1 MGAFCIE
8 ICKKDGQTVRFN
20 YIIDI
25 DCFVFGGDRM
35 IGNDIDFSNVENE
48 KLLIV
53 KLPNRLVFDVHFLIQ
68 MDYLVKRA
76 IDINRINTV
85 RVVCPEI
92 INYDNMCKAYII
104 NVLTYIN
111 KFPNKRVYINSI
123 FKSRIQNQV
132 ITKEGKDF
140 NKDSDLDEL
149 IRNQELEYYMF
160 NGKEDT
166 SGAINHVSSLLVNSM
181 FSFNPDKLKDFLN
194 TTIGEIFSNSRN
206 HIDQQEVFFAS
217 FVDLFINGDIFLT
230 VSIIDYGKTIV
241 NNVREYL
248 DKESISGAECID
260 WAIKPAN
267 TTRTGSGGYGL
278 PTLIDYMKAA
288 KGDLY
293 IFSGDDFYL
302 LLNGE
307 SERTFDVQDGVFLGT
322 SVAFKVKLNQNSF
335 IINYDDENRKIDSIS
350 LSDI

>member
-1 MGAFCIE
+1 
-8 ICKKDGQTVRFN
+8 
-20 YIIDI
+20 
-25 DCFVFGGDRM
+25 M
-35 IGNDIDFSNVENE
+35 IGNDIVFSNADND

-53 KLPNRLVFDVHFLIQ
+53 NLPNRLVFNVYFLIH
-68 MDYLVKRA
+68 MDCLVKRA
-76 IDINRINTV
+76 IENDRIETV

-104 NVLTYIN
+104 NILTYIN
-111 KFPNKRVYINSI
+111 KFPNKGVYINSI

-132 ITKEGKDF
+132 MTKEGKDF
-140 NKDSDLDEL
+140 NRDSDLNEL
-149 IRNQELEYYMF
+149 IRNQELEYYTF

-181 FSFNPDKLKDFLN
+181 LSINPDKLKDFLN
-194 TTIGEIFSNSRN
+194 TTIGEIFSNSCN
-206 HIDQQEVFFAS
+206 HSDQQEVFFAS
-217 FVDLFINGDIFLT
+217 FVDKSYNGDIFLT

-241 NNVREYL
+241 NNVKEYL
-248 DKESISGAECID
+248 NIEFISGAECID

-267 TTRTGSGGYGL
+267 TTRMGSGGYGL

-293 IFSGDDFYL
+293 IFSGEACYL

-307 SERTFDVQDGVFLGT
+307 NDSTFDVDNGIFFGT

-335 IINYDDENRKIDSIS
+335 ILNYDDENRKIDSIS

>member
-1 MGAFCIE
+1 
-8 ICKKDGQTVRFN
+8 
-20 YIIDI
+20 
-25 DCFVFGGDRM
+25 M
-35 IGNDIDFSNVENE
+35 IGNDIVFSNADND

-53 KLPNRLVFDVHFLIQ
+53 NLPNRLVFNVYFLIY
-68 MDYLVKRA
+68 MDCLVKRA
-76 IDINRINTV
+76 IENDRIETV

-104 NVLTYIN
+104 NILTYIN
-111 KFPNKRVYINSI
+111 KFPNKGVYINSI

-132 ITKEGKDF
+132 MTKEGKDF
-140 NKDSDLDEL
+140 NKDSDLNEL
-149 IRNQELEYYMF
+149 IRNQELEYYTF

-181 FSFNPDKLKDFLN
+181 LSINPDKLKDFLN
-194 TTIGEIFSNSRN
+194 TTIGEIFSNSCN
-206 HIDQQEVFFAS
+206 HSDQQEVFFAS
-217 FVDLFINGDIFLT
+217 FVDKSYNGDIFLT

-241 NNVREYL
+241 NNVKEYL
-248 DKESISGAECID
+248 NIEFISGAECID

-267 TTRTGSGGYGL
+267 TTRMGSGGYGL

-293 IFSGDDFYL
+293 IFSGEACYL

-307 SERTFDVQDGVFLGT
+307 NDSTFDVDNGIFFGT

-335 IINYDDENRKIDSIS
+335 ILNYDDENRKIDSIS

>member
-1 MGAFCIE
+1 
-8 ICKKDGQTVRFN
+8 
-20 YIIDI
+20 
-25 DCFVFGGDRM
+25 M
-35 IGNDIDFSNVENE
+35 IGNDIVFSNADND

-53 KLPNRLVFDVHFLIQ
+53 NLPNRLVFNVYFLIH
-68 MDYLVKRA
+68 MDCLVKKA
-76 IDINRINTV
+76 IENDRIETV

-104 NVLTYIN
+104 NILTYIN
-111 KFPNKRVYINSI
+111 KFPNKGVYINSI

-132 ITKEGKDF
+132 MTKEGKDF
-140 NKDSDLDEL
+140 NKDSDLNEL
-149 IRNQELEYYMF
+149 IRNQELEYYTF

-181 FSFNPDKLKDFLN
+181 LSINPDKLKDFLN
-194 TTIGEIFSNSRN
+194 TTIGEIFSNSCN
-206 HIDQQEVFFAS
+206 HSDQQEVFFAS
-217 FVDLFINGDIFLT
+217 FVDKSYNGDIFLT

-241 NNVREYL
+241 NNVKEYL
-248 DKESISGAECID
+248 NIEFISGAECID

-267 TTRTGSGGYGL
+267 TTRMGSGGYGL

-293 IFSGDDFYL
+293 IFSGEACYL

-307 SERTFDVQDGVFLGT
+307 NDSTFDVDNGIFFGT

-335 IINYDDENRKIDSIS
+335 ILNYDDENRKIDSIS

>member
-1 MGAFCIE
+1 
-8 ICKKDGQTVRFN
+8 
-20 YIIDI
+20 
-25 DCFVFGGDRM
+25 M
-35 IGNDIDFSNVENE
+35 IGNDIVFSNADND

-53 KLPNRLVFDVHFLIQ
+53 NLPNRLVFNVYFLIH
-68 MDYLVKRA
+68 MDCLVKRA
-76 IDINRINTV
+76 IENDRIETV

-104 NVLTYIN
+104 NILTYIN
-111 KFPNKRVYINSI
+111 KFPNKGVYINSI

-132 ITKEGKDF
+132 MTKEGKDF
-140 NKDSDLDEL
+140 NKDSDLNEL
-149 IRNQELEYYMF
+149 IRNQELEYYTF

-181 FSFNPDKLKDFLN
+181 LSINPDKLKDFLN
-194 TTIGEIFSNSRN
+194 TTIGEIFSNSCN
-206 HIDQQEVFFAS
+206 HSDQQEVFFAS
-217 FVDLFINGDIFLT
+217 FVDKSYNGDIFLT

-241 NNVREYL
+241 NNVKEYL
-248 DKESISGAECID
+248 NIEFISGAECID

-267 TTRTGSGGYGL
+267 TTRMGSGGYGL

-293 IFSGDDFYL
+293 IFSGEACYL

-307 SERTFDVQDGVFLGT
+307 NDSTFDVDNGIFFGT

-335 IINYDDENRKIDSIS
+335 ILNYDDENRKIDSIS

>member
-1 MGAFCIE
+1 
-8 ICKKDGQTVRFN
+8 
-20 YIIDI
+20 
-25 DCFVFGGDRM
+25 M
-35 IGNDIDFSNVENE
+35 IGNDIVFSNADND

-53 KLPNRLVFDVHFLIQ
+53 NLPNRLVFNVYFLIH
-68 MDYLVKRA
+68 MDCLVKRA
-76 IDINRINTV
+76 IENDRIETV

-104 NVLTYIN
+104 NILTYIN
-111 KFPNKRVYINSI
+111 KFPNKGVYINSI

-132 ITKEGKDF
+132 MTKEGKDF
-140 NKDSDLDEL
+140 NKDSDLNEL
-149 IRNQELEYYMF
+149 IRNQELEYYTF

-181 FSFNPDKLKDFLN
+181 LSINPDKLKDFLN
-194 TTIGEIFSNSRN
+194 TTIGEIFSNSCN
-206 HIDQQEVFFAS
+206 HSDQQEVFFAS
-217 FVDLFINGDIFLT
+217 FVDKSYNGDIFLT
-230 VSIIDYGKTIV
+230 VSIIDYGTTIV
-241 NNVREYL
+241 NNVKEYL
-248 DKESISGAECID
+248 NIEFISGAECID

-267 TTRTGSGGYGL
+267 TTRMGSGGYGL

-293 IFSGDDFYL
+293 IFSGEACYL

-307 SERTFDVQDGVFLGT
+307 NDSTFDVDNGIFFGT

-335 IINYDDENRKIDSIS
+335 ILNYDDENRKIDSIS

>member
-1 MGAFCIE
+1 
-8 ICKKDGQTVRFN
+8 
-20 YIIDI
+20 
-25 DCFVFGGDRM
+25 M
-35 IGNDIDFSNVENE
+35 IGNDIVFSNADND

-53 KLPNRLVFDVHFLIQ
+53 NLPNRLVFNVYFLIH
-68 MDYLVKRA
+68 MDCLVKRA
-76 IDINRINTV
+76 IKNDRIETV

-104 NVLTYIN
+104 NILTYIN
-111 KFPNKRVYINSI
+111 KFPNKGVYINSI

-132 ITKEGKDF
+132 MTKEGKDF
-140 NKDSDLDEL
+140 NKDSDLNEL
-149 IRNQELEYYMF
+149 IRNQELEYYTF

-181 FSFNPDKLKDFLN
+181 LSINPDKLKDFLN
-194 TTIGEIFSNSRN
+194 TTIGEIFSNSCN
-206 HIDQQEVFFAS
+206 HSDQQEVFFAS
-217 FVDLFINGDIFLT
+217 FVDKSYNGDIFLT

-241 NNVREYL
+241 NNVKEYL
-248 DKESISGAECID
+248 NIEFISGAECID

-267 TTRTGSGGYGL
+267 TTRMGSGGYGL

-293 IFSGDDFYL
+293 IFSGEACYL

-307 SERTFDVQDGVFLGT
+307 NDSTFDVDNGIFFGT

-335 IINYDDENRKIDSIS
+335 ILNYDDENRKIDSIS

>member
-1 MGAFCIE
+1 
-8 ICKKDGQTVRFN
+8 
-20 YIIDI
+20 
-25 DCFVFGGDRM
+25 M
-35 IGNDIDFSNVENE
+35 IGNDIVFSNADND

-53 KLPNRLVFDVHFLIQ
+53 NLPNRLVFNVYFLIH
-68 MDYLVKRA
+68 MDCLVKRA
-76 IDINRINTV
+76 IENDRIETV

-104 NVLTYIN
+104 NILTYIN

-132 ITKEGKDF
+132 MTKEGKDF
-140 NKDSDLDEL
+140 NKDSDLNEL
-149 IRNQELEYYMF
+149 IRNQELEYYTF

-181 FSFNPDKLKDFLN
+181 LSINPDKLKDFLN
-194 TTIGEIFSNSRN
+194 TTIGEIFSNSCN
-206 HIDQQEVFFAS
+206 HSDQQEVFFAS
-217 FVDLFINGDIFLT
+217 FVDKSYNGDIFLT

-241 NNVREYL
+241 NNVKEYL
-248 DKESISGAECID
+248 NIEFISGAECID

-267 TTRTGSGGYGL
+267 TTRMGSGGYGL

-293 IFSGDDFYL
+293 IFSGEACYL

-307 SERTFDVQDGVFLGT
+307 NDSTFDVDNGIFFGT

-335 IINYDDENRKIDSIS
+335 IFNYDDENRKIDSIS

>member
-1 MGAFCIE
+1 
-8 ICKKDGQTVRFN
+8 
-20 YIIDI
+20 
-25 DCFVFGGDRM
+25 M
-35 IGNDIDFSNVENE
+35 IGNDIVFSNADND

-53 KLPNRLVFDVHFLIQ
+53 NLPNRLVFNVYFLIH
-68 MDYLVKRA
+68 MDCLVKRA
-76 IDINRINTV
+76 IENDRIETV

-104 NVLTYIN
+104 NILTYIN
-111 KFPNKRVYINSI
+111 KFPNKGVYINSI

-132 ITKEGKDF
+132 MTKEGKDF
-140 NKDSDLDEL
+140 NKDSDLNEL
-149 IRNQELEYYMF
+149 IRNQELEYYTF

-181 FSFNPDKLKDFLN
+181 LSINPDKLKDFLN
-194 TTIGEIFSNSRN
+194 TTIGEIFSNSCN
-206 HIDQQEVFFAS
+206 HSDQQEVFFAS
-217 FVDLFINGDIFLT
+217 FVDKSYNGDIFLT

-241 NNVREYL
+241 NNVKEYL
-248 DKESISGAECID
+248 NIEFISGAECID

-267 TTRTGSGGYGL
+267 TTRMGSGGYGL

-293 IFSGDDFYL
+293 IFSGEACYL

-307 SERTFDVQDGVFLGT
+307 NDSTFDVDNGIFFGT

-335 IINYDDENRKIDSIS
+335 IFNYDDENRKIDSIS

>member
-1 MGAFCIE
+1 
-8 ICKKDGQTVRFN
+8 
-20 YIIDI
+20 
-25 DCFVFGGDRM
+25 M
-35 IGNDIDFSNVENE
+35 IGNNIVFSNSEDG
-48 KLLIV
+48 KLLLV
-53 KLPNRLVFDVHFLIQ
+53 NLPNRLVFDVSFLIN
-68 MDYLVKRA
+68 MDCFVKKA
-76 IDINRINTV
+76 MEFDKIDTV
-85 RVVCPEI
+85 RVVCPEF

-104 NVLTYIN
+104 NILTYIN

-123 FKSRIQNQV
+123 FKSKIQNQV
-132 ITKEGKDF
+132 MTKEGKDF
-140 NKDSDLDEL
+140 NKDSNLDEL
-149 IRNQELEYYMF
+149 IRNQELEYYTF

-181 FSFNPDKLKDFLN
+181 LSINPEMLKDFLN
-194 TTIGEIFSNSRN
+194 TTIGEIFSNSCN
-206 HIDQQEVFFAS
+206 HSDQQEVFFAS
-217 FVDLFINGDIFLT
+217 FVDPSYNGDIFLT

-241 NNVREYL
+241 NNVKEYL
-248 DKESISGAECID
+248 NKESISGAECID

-293 IFSGDDFYL
+293 IFSGDACYL

-307 SERTFDVQDGVFLGT
+307 NDSTFDVDNGIFFGT

-350 LSDI
+350 LNDI

>member
-1 MGAFCIE
+1 
-8 ICKKDGQTVRFN
+8 
-20 YIIDI
+20 
-25 DCFVFGGDRM
+25 M
-35 IGNDIDFSNVENE
+35 IGNDIVFSNADND

-53 KLPNRLVFDVHFLIQ
+53 NLPNRLVFNVYFLIH
-68 MDYLVKRA
+68 MDCLVKRA
-76 IDINRINTV
+76 IENDRIETV

-104 NVLTYIN
+104 NILTYIN
-111 KFPNKRVYINSI
+111 KFPNKGVYINSI

-132 ITKEGKDF
+132 MTKEGKDF
-140 NKDSDLDEL
+140 NKDSDLNEL
-149 IRNQELEYYMF
+149 IRNQELEYYTF

-181 FSFNPDKLKDFLN
+181 LSINPDKLKDFLN
-194 TTIGEIFSNSRN
+194 TTIGEIFSNSCN
-206 HIDQQEVFFAS
+206 HSDQQEVFFAS
-217 FVDLFINGDIFLT
+217 FVDKSYNGDIFLT

-241 NNVREYL
+241 NNVKEYL
-248 DKESISGAECID
+248 NIEFISGAECID

-267 TTRTGSGGYGL
+267 TTRIGSGGYGL

-293 IFSGDDFYL
+293 IFSGEACYL

-307 SERTFDVQDGVFLGT
+307 NDSTFDVDNGIFFGT

-335 IINYDDENRKIDSIS
+335 ILNYDDENRKIDSIS

>member
-1 MGAFCIE
+1 M
-8 ICKKDGQTVRFN
+8 
-20 YIIDI
+20 
-25 DCFVFGGDRM
+25 DC
-35 IGNDIDFSNVENE
+35 
-48 KLLIV
+48 
-53 KLPNRLVFDVHFLIQ
+53 
-68 MDYLVKRA
+68 LVKMVIETER
-76 IDINRINTV
+76 IDTV

-104 NVLTYIN
+104 NILTYIN
-111 KFPNKRVYINSI
+111 KFPNKKVYINSI
-123 FKSRIQNQV
+123 FKRKIQNQV
-132 ITKEGKDF
+132 MTKEGKDF

-149 IRNQELEYYMF
+149 IRNQELDYYAF

-166 SGAINHVSSLLVNSM
+166 SGAINHVASLLANSM
-181 FSFNPDKLKDFLN
+181 LSINPDKLKDFLN

-206 HIDQQEVFFAS
+206 HSDQQEVFFAS
-217 FVDLFINGDIFLT
+217 FVDQSIKGDIFLT

-248 DKESISGAECID
+248 NKKSISGAECID
-260 WAIKPAN
+260 WAVKPAN

-293 IFSGDDFYL
+293 IFSGDAFYI

-307 SERTFDVQDGVFLGT
+307 RGNTYDVDNGAFFGT

-335 IINYDDENRKIDSIS
+335 IIKYDDENKKIDSIS
-350 LSDI
+350 LNDI

>member
-1 MGAFCIE
+1 
-8 ICKKDGQTVRFN
+8 
-20 YIIDI
+20 
-25 DCFVFGGDRM
+25 M
-35 IGNDIDFSNVENE
+35 IGNDIVFSNADND

-53 KLPNRLVFDVHFLIQ
+53 NLPNRLVFNVYFLIH
-68 MDYLVKRA
+68 MDCLVKRA
-76 IDINRINTV
+76 IENDRIETV

-104 NVLTYIN
+104 NILTYIN
-111 KFPNKRVYINSI
+111 KFPNKGVYINSI

-132 ITKEGKDF
+132 MTKEEKDF
-140 NKDSDLDEL
+140 NKDSDLNEL
-149 IRNQELEYYMF
+149 IRNQELEYYTF

-181 FSFNPDKLKDFLN
+181 LSINPDKLKDFLN
-194 TTIGEIFSNSRN
+194 TTIGEIFSNSCN
-206 HIDQQEVFFAS
+206 HSDQQEVFFAS
-217 FVDLFINGDIFLT
+217 FVDKSYNGDIFLT

-241 NNVREYL
+241 NNVKEYL
-248 DKESISGAECID
+248 NIEFISGAECID

-267 TTRTGSGGYGL
+267 TTRMGSGGYGL

-293 IFSGDDFYL
+293 IFSGEACYL

-307 SERTFDVQDGVFLGT
+307 NDSTFDVDNGIFFGT

-335 IINYDDENRKIDSIS
+335 ILNYDDENRKIDSIS

>member
-1 MGAFCIE
+1 M
-8 ICKKDGQTVRFN
+8 
-20 YIIDI
+20 
-25 DCFVFGGDRM
+25 DC
-35 IGNDIDFSNVENE
+35 
-48 KLLIV
+48 
-53 KLPNRLVFDVHFLIQ
+53 
-68 MDYLVKRA
+68 LVKRA
-76 IDINRINTV
+76 IENDRIETV

-104 NVLTYIN
+104 NILTYIN
-111 KFPNKRVYINSI
+111 KFPNKGVYINSI

-132 ITKEGKDF
+132 MTKEGKDF
-140 NKDSDLDEL
+140 NKDSDLNEL
-149 IRNQELEYYMF
+149 IRNQELEYYTF

-181 FSFNPDKLKDFLN
+181 LSINPDKLKDFLN
-194 TTIGEIFSNSRN
+194 TTIGEIFSNSCN
-206 HIDQQEVFFAS
+206 HSDQQEVFFAS
-217 FVDLFINGDIFLT
+217 FVDKSYNGDIFLT

-241 NNVREYL
+241 NNVKEYL
-248 DKESISGAECID
+248 NIEFISGAECID

-267 TTRTGSGGYGL
+267 TTRMGSGGYGL

-293 IFSGDDFYL
+293 IFSGEACYL

-307 SERTFDVQDGVFLGT
+307 NDSTFDVDNGIFFGT

-335 IINYDDENRKIDSIS
+335 ILNYDDENRKIDSIS